1 MCVCPLVVFL
11 PVGACCVYP
20 AVSHTRVAAR
30 AAAMHNG
37 GSRRGGPLCLKE
49 GMQTCSGE
57 SKGVAGGTSA
67 NLASLVG
74 QLATANEGEK
84 EGTTLFHR

>member
-1 MCVCPLVVFL
+1 MGVSQGWTAPLE
-11 PVGACCVYP
+11 
-20 AVSHTRVAAR
+20 
-30 AAAMHNG
+30 
-37 GSRRGGPLCLKE
+37 RGNANL
-49 GMQTCSGE
+49 QWRE